1 MGTCK
6 KNLRKTTLYYFVGNW
21 LYDISVKGDEWYYGT
36 IEKVSCVD
44 TSKTYKIRFDDGT
57 SESNVSIEY
66 IQFISRPDEVD
77 TGTVIR
83 NVDDNREDDV
93 ISLLDPLGEN
103 NIVEDVEI
111 QELWEN

>member
-1 MGTCK
+1 MRSGTRVC
-6 KNLRKTTLYYFVGNW
+6 
-21 LYDISVKGDEWYYGT
+21 DEWYYDT
-36 IEKVSCVD
+36 IEKVSCMYVCVD

-66 IQFISRPDEVD
+66 SQFISRPGEVD
-77 TGTVIR
+77 ATDTDTVIR
-83 NVDDNREDDV
+83 NVVDDNREDEA
-93 ISLLDPLGEN
+93 IKLSLLDPLGEN